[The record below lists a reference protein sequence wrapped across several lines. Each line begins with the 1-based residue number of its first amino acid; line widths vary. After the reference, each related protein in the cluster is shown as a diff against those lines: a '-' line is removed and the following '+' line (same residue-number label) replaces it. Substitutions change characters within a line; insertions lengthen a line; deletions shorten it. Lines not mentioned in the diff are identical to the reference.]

1 MKKLYVLA
9 IIVFSLSF
17 LTSCWNYREVNKMRF
32 VAGVAIDYDE
42 VKDEYIVTS
51 EVVRVIRG
59 GEKFGS
65 ILFQS
70 RGKTVFDAV
79 RDTVMKNARKL
90 YWGHAKVVILS
101 QDISDERLITALDY
115 TSRDAEF
122 RDDIWVLVSG
132 EKAASEILEETFE
145 KRDEITSFHIDNA
158 LKNERSIST
167 YHGVPAWRFIKDMF
181 AKGVSP
187 TLPIVTVAKRDGEKV
202 PKLGGQAIIK
212 GKKIIGK
219 LNEMETRSY
228 LWVIDELKGGLLTI
242 KTEVGGKSV
251 EVTLEIFGNKTD
263 LKPEKI
269 EDKIIMNI
277 DIETDFG
284 IGEIAGDVNVIE
296 KKGREIMR
304 KDIEKNINKLI
315 EDTVKKVQ
323 KEYKSDIFKFSTE
336 IKKKM
341 PDEWK
346 KIEPEWEEV
355 FSDME
360 VRVNATANIRGS
372 ALTSEPVKVEDQ

>member
-1 MKKLYVLA
+1 MKKLYVLV
-9 IIVFSLSF
+9 IMVFSFIF

-42 VKDEYIVTS
+42 SMDEYIVTS
-51 EVVRVIRG
+51 EVVRFIRE
-59 GEKFGS
+59 GEGFGS
-65 ILFQS
+65 TLFQS

-79 RDTVMKNARKL
+79 RDTIMKNARKL

-101 QDISDERLITALDY
+101 RDLSDERLITALDY

-122 RDDIWVLVSG
+122 RDDIWLLVSG
-132 EKAASEILEETFE
+132 EKAANEILEETFA
-145 KRDEITSFHIDNA
+145 KRDKITSFHINDI
-158 LKNERSIST
+158 LKNENSIST
-167 YHGVPAWRFIKDMF
+167 YHGVPAWRFIKDMA
-181 AKGVSP
+181 AKGVSQ

-212 GKKIIGK
+212 GNKIVGK
-219 LNEMETRSY
+219 LNEIETKSY
-228 LWVIDELKGGLLTI
+228 VWVINKLKGGVVSI
-242 KTEVGGKSV
+242 ETEVEGKSV
-251 EVTLEIFGNKTD
+251 EVTLEIFRNETK
-263 LKPEKI
+263 LRPEKI

-284 IGEIAGDVNVIE
+284 IGEIAGEVNVIE
-296 KKGREIMR
+296 KKGREILK
-304 KDIEKNINKLI
+304 KDIEKNVKKLI

-323 KEYKSDIFKFSTE
+323 KEYKADIFKFSTE

-346 KIEPEWEEV
+346 KVEADWDEV
-355 FSDME
+355 FSNME
-360 VRVNATANIRGS
+360 VRVNVTANIRGS
-372 ALTSEPVKVEDQ
+372 ALTSEPVKIVNQ